1 MSKAYIVTKVTHS
14 DANVAPKVVAV
25 EFAYSE
31 ADKAKIADMRDV
43 RSRYSED
50 DVFQY
55 DEDEGCIVFR
65 EGEEDCIVW
74 AVEEKDIRIPLTP
87 LQFTNLNGIAESIET
102 NANDSYFSYADSLS
116 EEEDEYLLSNLAN
129 RGIAID
135 KVNEVEMRGKEARE
149 WLATHGK
156 ENGNA

>member
-14 DANVAPKVVAV
+14 DANASPTVVAV
-25 EFAYSE
+25 ELAYSE
-31 ADKAKIADMRDV
+31 AVKAKIADMRDV

-55 DEDEGCIVFR
+55 DEDEGCIIFS
-65 EGEEDCIVW
+65 EGEENCIVW

-156 ENGNA
+156 ENGNG

>member
-14 DANVAPKVVAV
+14 DANDAPKVVAV
-25 EFAYSE
+25 ELSYSE
-31 ADKAKIADMRDV
+31 ADKAKIADMRDT
-43 RSRYSED
+43 RSRYSDD
-50 DVFQY
+50 DVFTY

-65 EGEEDCIVW
+65 EGEENCIVW
-74 AVEEKDIRIPLTP
+74 KVEEKDIRIPLTP

-116 EEEDEYLLSNLAN
+116 EEEDEYLLSTLAN

-135 KVNEVEMRGKEARE
+135 KENEVEMRGEEARE
-149 WLATHGK
+149 WLAKHGK
-156 ENGNA
+156 ENGND

>member
-14 DANVAPKVVAV
+14 DANDAPKVVAV
-25 EFAYSE
+25 ELAYSE
-31 ADKAKIADMRDV
+31 AVKAKIADMRDV

-55 DEDEGCIVFR
+55 DEDEGCIIFR
-65 EGEEDCIVW
+65 EGEENSIVW
-74 AVEEKDIRIPLTP
+74 GVEEKNIRIPLTP

-116 EEEDEYLLSNLAN
+116 EEEDEYMLSTLAN

-135 KVNEVEMRGKEARE
+135 KENEVEMRGEEARA
-149 WLATHGK
+149 WLAKHGE
-156 ENGNA
+156 ENGNG

>member
-14 DANVAPKVVAV
+14 DANDAPKVVAV
-25 EFAYSE
+25 ELAYSE
-31 ADKAKIADMRDV
+31 AVKAKIADMRDV

-55 DEDEGCIVFR
+55 DEDEGCIIFR
-65 EGEEDCIVW
+65 EGEENCIVW
-74 AVEEKDIRIPLTP
+74 GVEEKDIRIPLTP

-116 EEEDEYLLSNLAN
+116 EEEDEYLLSTLAN

-135 KVNEVEMRGKEARE
+135 KENEVEMRGEEARA
-149 WLATHGK
+149 WLAKHGK
-156 ENGNA
+156 ENGNG

>member
-14 DANVAPKVVAV
+14 DANDAPKVVAV
-25 EFAYSE
+25 ELSYSE
-31 ADKAKIADMRDV
+31 AVKAKIADMRDT

-50 DVFQY
+50 DVFTY

-65 EGEEDCIVW
+65 EGEENCIVW
-74 AVEEKDIRIPLTP
+74 KVEEKDIRIPLTP
-87 LQFTNLNGIAESIET
+87 LQFTNLNGIAKSIET

-116 EEEDEYLLSNLAN
+116 EEEDEYLLSTLAN

-135 KVNEVEMRGKEARE
+135 KENEVEMRGEEARE
-149 WLATHGK
+149 WLAKHGK
-156 ENGNA
+156 ENGND